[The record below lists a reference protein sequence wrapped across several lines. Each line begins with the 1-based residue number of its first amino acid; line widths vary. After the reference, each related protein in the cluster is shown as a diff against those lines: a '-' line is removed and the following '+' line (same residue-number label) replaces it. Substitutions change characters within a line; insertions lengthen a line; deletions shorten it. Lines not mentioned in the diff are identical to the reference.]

1 MKRKVIVACGGA
13 VATSTMAA
21 EEIKELCDANHIE
34 LDLVQC
40 RVTEIETYMDGADLI
55 CTTARVDQPSAIFPS
70 FTVCLLF
77 PAWVLKHYSKKFC
90 PFSWGNVCLAK

>member
-21 EEIKELCDANHIE
+21 EEIKELCDENNIA

-40 RVTEIETYMDGADLI
+40 RVNEIETYMDGADLI
-55 CTTARVDQPSAIFPS
+55 CTTARVDRQFGEIPVVHGIPFISGVGID
-70 FTVCLLF
+70 
-77 PAWVLKHYSKKFC
+77 VLRDKILTILQ
-90 PFSWGNVCLAK
+90 G

>member
-21 EEIKELCDANHIE
+21 EEIKELCEANNIQ

-40 RVTEIETYMDGADLI
+40 RVTEIETYMDGADLS
-55 CTTARVDQPSAIFPS
+55 CTTARVDRTFGDIP
-70 FTVCLLF
+70 V
-77 PAWVLKHYSKKFC
+77 VHGM
-90 PFSWGNVCLAK
+90 PFVSGVGIEALQQKILTILVG

>member
-21 EEIKELCDANHIE
+21 EEIKDLCADHSIE

-40 RVTEIETYMDGADLI
+40 LSLI
-55 CTTARVDQPSAIFPS
+55 HI
-70 FTVCLLF
+70 
-77 PAWVLKHYSKKFC
+77 
-90 PFSWGNVCLAK
+90 